1 MSQEQERLEAVVR
14 HVVRV
19 RAFVEAFER
28 LASNGE
34 VDPVLSPGD
43 ATIAMVAVPAIVM
56 LLMNNLIL
64 DRLFTFQTAGDKML
78 WAGIAGLCSVQ
89 CVVIAFLVAA
99 FRDDGGETP
108 KTGAGAEQKKAQ

>member
-1 MSQEQERLEAVVR
+1 MCRP
-14 HVVRV
+14 RV
-19 RAFVEAFER
+19 RREDG
-28 LASNGE
+28 NI
-34 VDPVLSPGD
+34 D
-43 ATIAMVAVPAIVM
+43 ALRTLVRTTIAMVAVPAIVM

-108 KTGAGAEQKKAQ
+108 KAGAGAEQKKAQ